1 MGRHLEQEPSVST
14 AQIHFKRAV
23 RSKNIGRRQHL
34 EKIVWNEGRICHG
47 NQRADKMRYKTDSVK

>member
-23 RSKNIGRRQHL
+23 RSKISEGASTLKNRL
-34 EKIVWNEGRICHG
+34 E
-47 NQRADKMRYKTDSVK
+47 